1 MVKKKF
7 QSILFC
13 CDFNSVRSP
22 MAEGICKK
30 FFSESIFVQSA
41 GVKNVQKI
49 DKFSVEVCKE
59 IDIELNKHNVKSFED
74 MESWGDN
81 ISSFDIIIALSPSA
95 LRASLEYTRYYSLEI
110 EYWKIVDPTGI
121 KNSRNATLDIYR
133 ITREQ
138 LKEKIIEKFG
148 K

>member
-1 MVKKKF
+1 
-7 QSILFC
+7 
-13 CDFNSVRSP
+13 

-30 FFSESIFVQSA
+30 FFAEKIFVQSA
-41 GVKNVQKI
+41 GVKHGQKI
-49 DKFSVEVCKE
+49 DKFSIEVCKE
-59 IDIELNKHNVKSFED
+59 IGIKLDTHIVRSFED

-110 EYWKIVDPTGI
+110 EYWKIIDPTGI

-133 ITREQ
+133 ITRDQ
-138 LKEKIIEKFG
+138 IRNKILEKFG